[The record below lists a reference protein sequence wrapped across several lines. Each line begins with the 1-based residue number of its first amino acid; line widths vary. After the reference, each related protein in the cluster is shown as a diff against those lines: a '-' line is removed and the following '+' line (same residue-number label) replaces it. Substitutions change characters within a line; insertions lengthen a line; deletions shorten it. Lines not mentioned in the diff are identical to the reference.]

1 MSSTATVATFNLH
14 AGIDAWGRPFDV
26 VDAVCS
32 LGADVMLL
40 QECWTPDGG
49 ESDASLI
56 ARELG
61 GYSVTV
67 ELAAGR
73 RGTPDPNATEAWGR
87 PRPYFEKDHGLYL
100 DSKRPLQGALAMSE
114 RAATGDPG
122 SWGIAIV
129 ARTPLEE
136 QVTVTF
142 PDLRRD
148 QVGRSVLTATTT
160 IAGTPWHLACVHM
173 SHLLFG
179 SPLHFTQLRR
189 SLVEHRKDRA
199 PFVLGGDMNAWGPLV
214 SGQLPGL
221 RRAVTGRTWPAWRPH
236 SQLDHLLVN
245 SAVDVLGGH
254 VVDDRSSDHRP
265 VIAQLAERAR

>member
-1 MSSTATVATFNLH
+1 VSSAATVTTFNLH

-32 LGADVMLL
+32 IGADVMLL
-40 QECWTPDGG
+40 QECWTPDNG
-49 ESDASLI
+49 ESDAALI
-56 ARELG
+56 ARELNG
-61 GYSVTV
+61 FSRTV

-73 RGTPDPNATEAWGR
+73 RGTPDPNATETWER

-100 DSKRPLQGALAMSE
+100 DSKRPLPAPLATSA
-114 RAATGDPG
+114 RAVEGDPG
-122 SWGIAIV
+122 SWGVAIV
-129 ARTPLEE
+129 SRTPLDDIT
-136 QVTVTF
+136 TVTL

-148 QVGRSVLTATTT
+148 QVGRAVLFATTT
-160 IAGTPWHLACVHM
+160 IEGTRWRLACVHM

-189 SLVEHRKDRA
+189 LLVEHRTA
-199 PFVLGGDMNAWGPLV
+199 AEPFVLGGDMNAWGPLV

-245 SAVDVLGGH
+245 DAVTVVGGH
-254 VVDDRSSDHRP
+254 VIDDRSSDHRP
-265 VIAQLAERAR
+265 VVAQLAERAR